1 MFSDLGFS
9 EQKMYFLFKM
19 LLMIVNEGSSFLK
32 TIIFL
37 NDSFFPNEKLPFIKT
52 IFKKYSFKND
62 RFVFLKSGNRSIP
75 RFRILKV

>member
-37 NDSFFPNEKLPFIKT
+37 NDSFFPNEKLSFFWIVLKT
-52 IFKKYSFKND
+52 IN
-62 RFVFLKSGNRSIP
+62 NTT
-75 RFRILKV
+75 